1 MWHDSVITNA
11 GRDLLAQWAGGGTL
25 QISKAT
31 AGSGTVPAVTLAQS
45 TALVAEK
52 QLLTIT
58 QRKPIEGGMELKLQI
73 TAADEADVYTQ
84 IGIWGRLNGG
94 DEVLLAIYQD
104 DTGIGVPSK
113 AEMPG
118 FVFAMY
124 CVLCIS
130 NALDIDVTVDTSA
143 YVTHQEMLDALAGLK
158 IDIEVDQEVI
168 AGSENP
174 VSGGAV
180 ARYVANGAVQRSGDT
195 MQGALIADEI
205 ATAGLTVAQMRNV
218 ASLDV
223 DPGEGTVSSYPV
235 GTIVLV
241 RETGGA

>member
-45 TALVAEK
+45 TALVDEK

-84 IGIWGRLNGG
+84 IGIWGRLNGD

-143 YVTHQEMLDALAGLK
+143 YVTHQEMIDALAGLK

-168 AGSENP
+168 EGSENP
-174 VSGGAV
+174 VSGGGV
-180 ARYVANGAVQRSGDT
+180 ARYVKSAVENFKITVDDVVKDDAKNPVSGEAVFEFVT
-195 MQGALIADEI
+195 SQIKAITNYEE
-205 ATAGLTVAQMRNV
+205 V
-218 ASLDV
+218 
-223 DPGEGTVSSYPV
+223 EF
-235 GTIVLV
+235 
-241 RETGGA
+241 